1 MTSVCSV
8 GLDMVAL
15 AGDTSA
21 ETLAA
26 IIADEMA
33 IGVINKKTT
42 AARLIPVPGKK
53 AGDKAQFGGLLGEAT
68 IIPVS
73 GTGCSAGFISLG
85 GRIPAPIH
93 SLNN

>member
-1 MTSVCSV
+1 
-8 GLDMVAL
+8 MVPLPGAV
-15 AGDTSA
+15 SA

-42 AARLIPVPGKK
+42 AARLIPVPGKQ
-53 AGDKAQFGGLLGEAT
+53 AGDKVHFGGLLGEGT
-68 IIPVS
+68 ILSIRNPEADNLFVRH
-73 GTGCSAGFISLG
+73 G
-85 GRIPAPIH
+85 GRIPAPIQ